1 MSSVIDKRVA
11 KVCIEM
17 VRADIIDKR
26 EYFIYKYNLQLIIE
40 RAITLLPIIVACIVM
55 HRIIEMTV
63 FLIAFALLRKY
74 SGGYHCK
81 SFMGCFVM
89 SNISCLATIP
99 IASLLENNY
108 MVFLV
113 LEILAAFIAIHI
125 GSINNQYIDW
135 TQDEFVKAKRL
146 NRIICLIVL
155 LCSLTIGVFYSLRT
169 YSVYIGIG
177 LIQTSISL
185 MLYKIIKE
193 GGIGYGT

>member
-1 MSSVIDKRVA
+1 MSSVIEKRVA

-17 VRADIIDKR
+17 VRADVIDKR

-40 RAITLLPIIVACIVM
+40 RAITLLPIIVASIVM

-81 SFMGCFVM
+81 SFIGCFVM

-113 LEILAAFIAIHI
+113 LEILAAFIAIYI

-155 LCSLTIGVFYSLRT
+155 LCSLTIGVFYFLRT